1 MPEGTP
7 YNSFIQPYPIRV
19 DDFRD
24 NLEQGSTVPA
34 LYLLSHTHSDHLP
47 GLNAKSFGSI
57 IVCSIE
63 AKEMLLRYESWRART
78 NLENDIIAEKERT
91 YSHLKSNVRMRVGEE
106 IHVAN
111 RDLLVHLLALRI

>member
-7 YNSFIQPYPIRV
+7 YDSFIHPYPIRV
-19 DDFRD
+19 DYFRD
-24 NLEQGSTVPA
+24 NLTQADTVPA
-34 LYLLSHTHSDHLP
+34 LHLLSHTHSDHLP

-57 IVCSIE
+57 IVCSVE

-78 NLENDIIAEKERT
+78 NLENEVIVEKDRT
-91 YSHLKSNVRMRVGEE
+91 YSHLKTNVRMRVGEM

-111 RDLLVHLLALRI
+111 RDLLVRASKF